1 VVGGNTVGVEEVVG
15 GRGSVVVTV
24 DEGLVL
30 AIALVDESATG
41 DETTELDV
49 AGETAAGE
57 VVTGALV
64 AVLVELEDMVN
75 RLSRITLGFLC
86 DAMLVI
92 EDT

>member
-1 VVGGNTVGVEEVVG
+1 MVVGEVVEG
-15 GRGSVVVTV
+15 GGSVVVTV

-41 DETTELDV
+41 DDTTELD

-64 AVLVELEDMVN
+64 AVLVELEDMVK